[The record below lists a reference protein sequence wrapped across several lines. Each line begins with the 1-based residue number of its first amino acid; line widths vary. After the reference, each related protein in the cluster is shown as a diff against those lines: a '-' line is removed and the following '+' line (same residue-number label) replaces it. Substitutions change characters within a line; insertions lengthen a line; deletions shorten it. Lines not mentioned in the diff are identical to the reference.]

1 MNNQILSDKNLQI
14 RETIP
19 SLTIVVPCYNEAE
32 AFIYCVQA
40 LKAIITDLVSRQKI
54 QQNSHIL
61 FVDDGSKD
69 NTWLQITEAA
79 KQSHYVQGL
88 KLSRNRGHQTAL
100 IAGLSVVETDICI
113 SIDADLQDDTKCIEQ
128 MVDKYMLGNEIVY
141 GVRNNRSSD
150 SFFKRNTA
158 NIFYGSMSA
167 MGVNQIENH
176 ADYRLL
182 SKRALAA
189 LLEFKEQNLYIRG
202 LIPLLGF
209 NSDKVFYTRE
219 ERVAGESKY
228 PLKKMLG
235 VAIEGVTSLTVTP
248 LRLIC
253 ALGFLTCFFSFLAII
268 YILIAKFTGQVI
280 EGWSSV
286 IISIFFLS
294 GVQLLSLGVIGEYI
308 GKIYM
313 ETKRRPKFFI
323 DEKTNIK
330 LGHWE

>member
-1 MNNQILSDKNLQI
+1 MGHEMNNQIIDDTGLKTRDI
-14 RETIP
+14 IP

-32 AFIYCVQA
+32 AFIYCVDA
-40 LKAIITDLVSRQKI
+40 LKSILVELISKQKI
-54 QQNSHIL
+54 QENSHIL

-69 NTWLQITEAA
+69 NTWLQIKQAA
-79 KQSHYVQGL
+79 GQSSYVQGL

-100 IAGLSVVETDICI
+100 IAGLSAVETDVCV

-128 MVDKYMLGNEIVY
+128 MIDKYMQGNDIVY
-141 GVRNNRSSD
+141 GVRNDRSTD

-167 MGVNQIENH
+167 MGVNQVENH

-189 LLEFKEQNLYIRG
+189 LLDFKEQNLYIRG

-209 NSDKVFYTRE
+209 RSDKVFYTRE
-219 ERVAGESKY
+219 ERIAGESKY
-228 PLKKMLG
+228 PLKKMLAL
-235 VAIEGVTSLTVTP
+235 AIEGVTSLTVMP

-253 ALGFLTCFFSFLAII
+253 GMGFVTCLLSFLAII
-268 YILIAKFTGQVI
+268 YILIAKFSGHVI
-280 EGWSSV
+280 EGWTSV

-313 ETKRRPKFFI
+313 ETKQRPKFFV
-323 DEKTNIK
+323 DEKTND
-330 LGHWE
+330 

>member
-1 MNNQILSDKNLQI
+1 MNNQIANDTSLKMRDA
-14 RETIP
+14 IP

-32 AFIYCVQA
+32 AFIYCVDA
-40 LKAIITDLVSRQKI
+40 LKNILIDLISKQKI
-54 QQNSHIL
+54 QENSHIL

-69 NTWLQITEAA
+69 NTWSQIKQAA
-79 KQSHYVQGL
+79 GQSSYVQGL

-100 IAGLSVVETDICI
+100 IAGLSAVEADVCV

-128 MVDKYMLGNEIVY
+128 MIDKYMQGNDIVY
-141 GVRNNRSSD
+141 GVRNDRSTD

-167 MGVNQIENH
+167 MCVNQVENH

-202 LIPLLGF
+202 LVPLLGF
-209 NSDKVFYTRE
+209 YSDKVFYTRE
-219 ERVAGESKY
+219 ERIAGESKY
-228 PLKKMLG
+228 PLKKMLAL
-235 VAIEGVTSLTVTP
+235 AIEGVTSLTVTP

-253 ALGFLTCFFSFLAII
+253 GMGFLTCFLSFLAII
-268 YILIAKFTGQVI
+268 YILIAKFSGHAV
-280 EGWSSV
+280 EGWTSV

-313 ETKRRPKFFI
+313 ETKQRPKFFI
-323 DEKTNIK
+323 DEKTND
-330 LGHWE
+330 

>member
-1 MNNQILSDKNLQI
+1 MNNQIANDTSLKMRDA
-14 RETIP
+14 IP

-32 AFIYCVQA
+32 AFIYCVDA
-40 LKAIITDLVSRQKI
+40 LKNILIDLISKQKI
-54 QQNSHIL
+54 QESSHIL

-69 NTWLQITEAA
+69 NTWSQIKQAA
-79 KQSHYVQGL
+79 GQSSYVQGL

-100 IAGLSVVETDICI
+100 IAGLSAVETDVCI

-128 MVDKYMLGNEIVY
+128 MIDKYMQGNDIVY
-141 GVRNNRSSD
+141 GVRNDRSTD

-167 MGVNQIENH
+167 MGVNQVENH

-182 SKRALAA
+182 SKRALIA

-209 NSDKVFYTRE
+209 YSDKVFYTRE
-219 ERVAGESKY
+219 ERIAGESKY
-228 PLKKMLG
+228 PLKKMLAL
-235 VAIEGVTSLTVTP
+235 AIEGITSLTVTP

-253 ALGFLTCFFSFLAII
+253 GMGFLTCFLSFLAII
-268 YILIAKFTGQVI
+268 YILIAKFSGHAV
-280 EGWSSV
+280 EGWTSV

-313 ETKRRPKFFI
+313 ETKQRPKFFI
-323 DEKTNIK
+323 DEKTND
-330 LGHWE
+330 

>member
-1 MNNQILSDKNLQI
+1 MGHEMNNQIANDTSLKMRDA
-14 RETIP
+14 IP

-32 AFIYCVQA
+32 AFIYCVDA
-40 LKAIITDLVSRQKI
+40 LKNILIDLISKQKI
-54 QQNSHIL
+54 QESSHIL

-69 NTWLQITEAA
+69 NTWSQIKQAA
-79 KQSHYVQGL
+79 GQSSYVQGL

-100 IAGLSVVETDICI
+100 IAGLSAVETDVCI

-128 MVDKYMLGNEIVY
+128 MIDKYIQGNDIVY
-141 GVRNNRSSD
+141 GVRNDRSTD

-167 MGVNQIENH
+167 MGVNQVENH

-209 NSDKVFYTRE
+209 HSDKVFYTRE
-219 ERVAGESKY
+219 ERIAGESKY
-228 PLKKMLG
+228 PLKKMLAL
-235 VAIEGVTSLTVTP
+235 AIEGVTSLTVTP

-253 ALGFLTCFFSFLAII
+253 GMGFLTCFLSFLAII
-268 YILIAKFTGQVI
+268 YILIAKFSGHAV
-280 EGWSSV
+280 EGWTSV

-313 ETKRRPKFFI
+313 ETKQRPKFFI
-323 DEKTNIK
+323 DEKTND
-330 LGHWE
+330 

>member
-1 MNNQILSDKNLQI
+1 MNNQTSGDSALQI
-14 RETIP
+14 MRTVP

-32 AFIYCVQA
+32 VFIYCVDA
-40 LKAIITDLVSRQKI
+40 LNKIVTDLVLRKKIEKNSR
-54 QQNSHIL
+54 IL

-79 KQSHYVQGL
+79 KKLDYVQGL

-100 IAGLSVVETDICI
+100 IAGLSVVDTDVCI
-113 SIDADLQDDTKCIEQ
+113 SIDADLQDDIKCIEQ
-128 MVDKYMLGNEIVY
+128 MIDKYMLGNDIVY
-141 GVRNNRSSD
+141 GVRNDRSKD

-235 VAIEGVTSLTVTP
+235 LAIEGVTSLTVTP

-268 YILIAKFTGQVI
+268 YILVAKFTGQVI
-280 EGWSSV
+280 EGWTSV

-294 GVQLLSLGVIGEYI
+294 GVQLLSLGVIGEYV
-308 GKIYM
+308 GKIYL
-313 ETKRRPKFFI
+313 ETKQRPKFFI
-323 DEKTNIK
+323 DEQTTD
-330 LGHWE
+330 